1 MANFTPSI
9 RDVFLRVIIPNTL
22 YITDISS
29 VDGEYEHFPGQYKLW
44 TLFYLLFLCVVYF
57 SGLG

>member
-9 RDVFLRVIIPNTL
+9 RDVFLRVIVPNAL

-29 VDGEYEHFPGQYKLW
+29 VDGEYEHFPGQYKL
-44 TLFYLLFLCVVYF
+44 
-57 SGLG
+57 